1 MRAHLRHVLTV
12 VTAQGLYAW
21 IAAHVEPETFRRF
34 AVFWGFS
41 WFAVVKGWHA
51 AEYAILFLFLKAA
64 LDRIA
69 TTDPRR
75 NIILPLGFCLL
86 FALSDEYHQT
96 FVPGRN
102 GTWTDVGIDALG
114 AVLAALISNLRRGRR
129 KRVVTVTSEPDD
141 TWTQDALNRNDLDAI
156 KRRVLEDPDY
166 LTDRDFE
173 YQTPLLRAVEF
184 TNIELVE
191 FLLQHGADPD
201 PVVDDGYTS
210 LLTAIEMDHPD
221 SLKIVSLLIA
231 AGADIHQTGTNGWTP
246 LHMAAARG
254 HLEKARLLI
263 EAGAEVDLRKNIDG
277 EETPLMEAGWLGR
290 AELVRLLL
298 EHGADPTLPNSFGKT
313 PLRSL
318 ENP

>member
-1 MRAHLRHVLTV
+1 MGDREVPPRIRSQGSRLAIPLVAVLVWCGLIFGTSCTV

-75 NIILPLGFCLL
+75 NIILSLGFCLL

-114 AVLAALISNLRRGRR
+114 ADLAALISNLRRGRR

-141 TWTQDALNRNDLDAI
+141 TWTQDALKRNDLDAI

-191 FLLQHGADPD
+191 FLLEH
-201 PVVDDGYTS
+201 V
-210 LLTAIEMDHPD
+210 
-221 SLKIVSLLIA
+221 LIPIRLSMTVTPA
-231 AGADIHQTGTNGWTP
+231 YSPRSRWTI
-246 LHMAAARG
+246 R
-254 HLEKARLLI
+254 
-263 EAGAEVDLRKNIDG
+263 
-277 EETPLMEAGWLGR
+277 TP
-290 AELVRLLL
+290 
-298 EHGADPTLPNSFGKT
+298 S
-313 PLRSL
+313 RSSAS
-318 ENP
+318 